1 MFLGII
7 INSLVLFILVQ
18 SLGVPLSNLMV
29 LESKYDVFAFS
40 EENTTAGENLIY
52 NMVIPNL
59 YVLCLYGLDLLGELY
74 EEPYLIVG
82 GYILIRY
89 FVIVIILG
97 RFYLLKIK
105 YEIILVFLTLTA
117 TYLVNTYIILKKI
130 SLIVPIEEFKNE
142 MSLLFI
148 LFLYKIC
155 KKVIVDLFRKRN
167 DTTNRKKYVDN
178 KFKRLYSKY
187 NKHISKII
195 TERVE
200 LERSRL
206 KEDDEKK
213 IALFLYSIMIYEDF
227 ARPRFLRYIEN
238 LTHKLVKTNYSLGIM
253 QFRSKYPLNDEGSI
267 SFAIALLFNICKKEG
282 YQMEEVN
289 FRDIANS
296 YNISDDSQYSN
307 EVLYIYEILIA
318 K

>member
-1 MFLGII
+1 
-7 INSLVLFILVQ
+7 S
-18 SLGVPLSNLMV
+18 
-29 LESKYDVFAFS
+29 
-40 EENTTAGENLIY
+40 
-52 NMVIPNL
+52 
-59 YVLCLYGLDLLGELY
+59 
-74 EEPYLIVG
+74 
-82 GYILIRY
+82 
-89 FVIVIILG
+89 
-97 RFYLLKIK
+97 
-105 YEIILVFLTLTA
+105 
-117 TYLVNTYIILKKI
+117 

>member
-117 TYLVNTYIILKKI
+117 TYLVNT
-130 SLIVPIEEFKNE
+130 
-142 MSLLFI
+142 
-148 LFLYKIC
+148 
-155 KKVIVDLFRKRN
+155 
-167 DTTNRKKYVDN
+167 
-178 KFKRLYSKY
+178 
-187 NKHISKII
+187 
-195 TERVE
+195 
-200 LERSRL
+200 
-206 KEDDEKK
+206 
-213 IALFLYSIMIYEDF
+213 
-227 ARPRFLRYIEN
+227 
-238 LTHKLVKTNYSLGIM
+238 
-253 QFRSKYPLNDEGSI
+253 
-267 SFAIALLFNICKKEG
+267 
-282 YQMEEVN
+282 
-289 FRDIANS
+289 
-296 YNISDDSQYSN
+296 
-307 EVLYIYEILIA
+307 
-318 K
+318 